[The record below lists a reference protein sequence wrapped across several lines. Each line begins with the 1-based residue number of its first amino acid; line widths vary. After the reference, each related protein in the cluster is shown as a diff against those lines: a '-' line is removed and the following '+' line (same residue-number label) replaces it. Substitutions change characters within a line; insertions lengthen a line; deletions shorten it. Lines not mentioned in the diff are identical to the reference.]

1 MFFLKITLIFDSEE
15 LIFQTITSHSSW
27 EGWKSQKTTYHFTS
41 FFDRVVAQPLCFAIV
56 ILRKVNPSQL
66 KLDFL
71 GAVAGGHDDDDADT
85 N

>member
-1 MFFLKITLIFDSEE
+1 MKITSMFDSEGF
-15 LIFQTITSHSSW
+15 IFLTITSHSSW
-27 EGWKSQKTTYHFTS
+27 EGWKSEKQTYHFTS

-66 KLDFL
+66 KLDFF
-71 GAVAGGHDDDDADT
+71 GAAAGGHDDT